1 MTIASEQWDVLIRGG
16 RVVDGTGNPWFHG
29 DVALRGDRVA
39 AVLPAGLASPA
50 QAAETVDAAGMVVAP
65 GFIDIQSH
73 SIEPFL
79 SDRRALSKVT
89 QGVTTDIMGEAWT
102 PAPFGGR
109 IAHPFPPEDRQ
120 KIGPDFDEWDRLGR
134 TWHRFGDWLADL
146 ERRGVSINVGSFVGQ
161 GTVREYAMGYA
172 LGEPGPDELA
182 TMRGVVEEAMRDGAF
197 GLASALIYPP
207 GSYAGTE
214 ELVALCEVVA
224 RWHGIHVTHMRSEE
238 ARILEALDE
247 TLAIARRTGVVTEI
261 YHLKAA
267 GAANHPRMAEVIR
280 RVEAARA
287 AGLDVTADM
296 YPYVASGTGI
306 ASCLPPWAEADGKL
320 WDNLRDP
327 ATRARIREAMVTPSD
342 EWESLALND
351 GPDHVVL
358 AGLERP
364 EHQGYVG
371 RRLHEV
377 AADRGEAWPD
387 TILRLL
393 DAEQQNIFC
402 FYESMSED
410 NLRRQ
415 MRLPWVKFS
424 TDAGG
429 VDPERMTRGGFLH
442 PRAFGTYPRVLGK
455 YVRDEGVLPL
465 EDAVRKMSS
474 AVADRLGLRD
484 RGQLRAGLQ
493 ADVVV
498 FDPATVGDRATFAD
512 PHQLSVGVRDVWVN
526 GGRVLRDGSHTDAL
540 PGRWVKG
547 PGSLV

>member
-1 MTIASEQWDVLIRGG
+1 MASANEQWDVLIRGG

-50 QAAETVDAAGMVVAP
+50 RASETVDAAGMVVAP

-73 SIEPFL
+73 SIVPFL

-109 IAHPFPPEDRQ
+109 IAHPFAPEDRQ
-120 KIGPDFDEWDRLGR
+120 KIGPDFDAWDRLGR
-134 TWHRFGDWLADL
+134 TWGRFGDWLADL
-146 ERRGVSINVGSFVGQ
+146 EQRGVSINVGSFIGQ

-172 LGEPGPDELA
+172 LGEAGLDELA
-182 TMRGVVEEAMRDGAF
+182 TMQTVVEEAMRDGAF

-214 ELVALCEVVA
+214 ELAALCEVVA
-224 RWHGIHVTHMRSEE
+224 RWHGIHITHMRSEE

-267 GAANHPRMAEVIR
+267 GEANHRHMAEVIR

-287 AGLDVTADM
+287 DGLDVTADM

-327 ATRARIREAMVTPSD
+327 ATRARIRQAMVTPAD
-342 EWESLALND
+342 DWESLALND

-364 EHQGYVG
+364 EHQGYIG

-377 AADRGEAWPD
+377 AAERGEDWPD

-402 FYESMSED
+402 FYYSMSEE

-415 MRLPWVKFS
+415 MQLPWVKFS

-429 VDPERMTRGGFLH
+429 VDPTRMTRGGFLH
-442 PRAFGTYPRVLGK
+442 PRAFGTYTRVLGT
-455 YVRDEGVLPL
+455 YVRDECVLSL
-465 EDAVRKMSS
+465 EDAIRKMSS

-484 RGQLRAGLQ
+484 RGQLREGLL

-498 FDPATVGDRATFAD
+498 FDPETVGDRATFAD
-512 PHQLSVGVRDVWVN
+512 PHQLSVGIRDVWVN
-526 GGRVLRDGSHTDAL
+526 GDRVLRDGAHTEAL

-547 PGSLV
+547 PGHAG